1 MSFWL
6 SLKVALACTLFSNPA
21 NAASPT
27 PDCEPYLCKAEI
39 VRVIDGTTVVADI
52 NLGFRTWLRDE
63 HLRLNR
69 IDTPERSTP
78 EGKEVVAIVRQRL
91 EGRTLFICTIKAKR
105 SDSEATGSFARYL
118 VEIYDDGENVNDWLL
133 ETGRAAKFG
142 D

>member
-52 NLGFRTWLRDE
+52 DLGFRTWLRDE
-63 HLRLNR
+63 HLHLNR

-105 SDSEATGSFARYL
+105 SDS
-118 VEIYDDGENVNDWLL
+118 
-133 ETGRAAKFG
+133 
-142 D
+142 